1 MFVTYNY
8 VTTPATYPLDQ
19 LTPITKASLRGVYSL
34 ATLFSNTGPVVQ
46 ISNTSAATVTANFY
60 GSTSGVSLSTG
71 AFGSGLSLTQ
81 WLAANP
87 GTAYVTTW
95 YDQSGSGNHGTTSS
109 SGQRPVINVSSVP
122 WSVDMSTSGTYFNLP
137 NGTIPQNTSYTFH
150 TKLGYYPTV
159 ITGCI
164 FNAGTNSGGQTNSLR
179 FGVLN
184 SVVGYDNYWYYN
196 DYYYTTG
203 TTSSNLI
210 EGNSTTLVAYANTVS
225 APGPLTTATFTG
237 GTSSTYYYQIGY
249 INGTYATANPV
260 SLRTGW
266 AGVAGNEFIGNDTLG
281 GYLRTRMYHG
291 LISNAAVCAQ
301 DKWVIEQ
308 QESVTSSPWATG
320 GIVTSYVANSVT
332 YYVHSFFASVT
343 TFTCSSNLTADV
355 LVVAGG
361 GGGGGG
367 GGGAGGVQLFQNQKL
382 SAGSY
387 PVVVGLGGTA
397 GASGANNNGANGQN
411 SQFGTLNPSIGGGG
425 GGSNNSIIPPVPGG
439 SGGGAGYPGN
449 AIAGLGIPGQGY
461 PGGTSA
467 GASAY
472 GGGGGAGGPGGNG
485 TTSAG
490 GAGGPGILV
499 NITGT
504 PSYYGGGGGGA
515 VYNATS
521 GALGGPGG
529 GGSAGSVAS
538 PGFNGQNGLGGG
550 GGGVFSGQ
558 AIQTAQLEVGYGV
571 MSGAPGVQFTT
582 KPTYTPGA
590 SAVFSITFDI
600 FVTSAAAPTWRNIFA
615 HNAQNNN
622 AGNRAPSFYLT
633 GTDTAPSNRAHF
645 NFNPGGGGGASVSN
659 MIIPQNQWY
668 NITLTSDG
676 SNAKVYMNGTE
687 DTTARFSGTFTWPN
701 PDDQWYWCNAL
712 TTAGGSILVRNFYFY
727 NNITLSAAQIA
738 STTYA
743 GGAGGSGIVIVRYA
757 APTALDEYQAST
769 ILLLHADSLVDSSPY
784 QNQMVQGSTVVTSAT
799 KQFGTGSFSCNGSS
813 NSISTSLQAFGS
825 SDFTIE
831 LWANPTASNA
841 GSLVSSSI
849 GGWSISL
856 VLGVVNVFCQ
866 SANGTG
872 AFLNGTTKLTN
883 GTWTNVVFQRS
894 GSTFNTYIN
903 GNLDATAIFGGAWDS
918 GGTSNVSLGVNF
930 QGYLDEIR
938 VSLVAR
944 YPLGFQ
950 VPGTAFQ
957 SDSSTIL
964 LIHAD
969 LPVDASPLG
978 AQLTTNAFPTV
989 TSNAYIGAGALGFNG
1004 TAGQYYVTPL
1014 SNAYTLG
1021 TGNFTIEFWIN
1032 QNGSTGCVIG
1042 SNGLPRDLTTNAW
1055 GIITNNSN
1063 PNRQ

>member
-558 AIQTAQLEVGYGV
+558 AIQTAQLEVGYP
-571 MSGAPGVQFTT
+571 A
-582 KPTYTPGA
+582 
-590 SAVFSITFDI
+590 
-600 FVTSAAAPTWRNIFA
+600 
-615 HNAQNNN
+615 
-622 AGNRAPSFYLT
+622 L
-633 GTDTAPSNRAHF
+633 
-645 NFNPGGGGGASVSN
+645 
-659 MIIPQNQWY
+659 PQCSQ
-668 NITLTSDG
+668 S
-676 SNAKVYMNGTE
+676 
-687 DTTARFSGTFTWPN
+687 R
-701 PDDQWYWCNAL
+701 
-712 TTAGGSILVRNFYFY
+712 
-727 NNITLSAAQIA
+727 
-738 STTYA
+738 
-743 GGAGGSGIVIVRYA
+743 
-757 APTALDEYQAST
+757 
-769 ILLLHADSLVDSSPY
+769 
-784 QNQMVQGSTVVTSAT
+784 
-799 KQFGTGSFSCNGSS
+799 
-813 NSISTSLQAFGS
+813 SISS
-825 SDFTIE
+825 
-831 LWANPTASNA
+831 
-841 GSLVSSSI
+841 
-849 GGWSISL
+849 
-856 VLGVVNVFCQ
+856 
-866 SANGTG
+866 
-872 AFLNGTTKLTN
+872 
-883 GTWTNVVFQRS
+883 
-894 GSTFNTYIN
+894 
-903 GNLDATAIFGGAWDS
+903 
-918 GGTSNVSLGVNF
+918 
-930 QGYLDEIR
+930 
-938 VSLVAR
+938 
-944 YPLGFQ
+944 
-950 VPGTAFQ
+950 
-957 SDSSTIL
+957 
-964 LIHAD
+964 
-969 LPVDASPLG
+969 
-978 AQLTTNAFPTV
+978 
-989 TSNAYIGAGALGFNG
+989 
-1004 TAGQYYVTPL
+1004 
-1014 SNAYTLG
+1014 
-1021 TGNFTIEFWIN
+1021 
-1032 QNGSTGCVIG
+1032 
-1042 SNGLPRDLTTNAW
+1042 
-1055 GIITNNSN
+1055 
-1063 PNRQ
+1063 